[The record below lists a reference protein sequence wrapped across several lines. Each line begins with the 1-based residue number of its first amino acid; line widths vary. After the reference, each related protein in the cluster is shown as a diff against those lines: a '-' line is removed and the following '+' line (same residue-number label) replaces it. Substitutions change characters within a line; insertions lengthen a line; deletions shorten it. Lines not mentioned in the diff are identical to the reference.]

1 MSYQNPKFGTNI
13 GLPINIFRR
22 LTPTDK
28 RTGGWL
34 NLKQWVTKILIEY
47 GIIGS
52 DPCCTTAIPFNSVV
66 TGISAAGTGQGD
78 ATVLARKQFTSVTTV
93 TAGTGV
99 LAPSLVENDV
109 MYIVNND
116 ASDAVLVY
124 PAVGTTINA
133 LGVNAGFSVSAGRTG
148 VLFGVTSTTIT
159 AIIL

>member
-1 MSYQNPKFGTNI
+1 MSYQNSKFGTNI

-34 NLKQWVTKILIEY
+34 NIKQWVTKVLIEY
-47 GIIGS
+47 GVIGS
-52 DPCCTTAIPFNSVV
+52 DPCCSTAIPFNSVV
-66 TGISAAGTGQGD
+66 TGISAAGTTQGT

-93 TAGTGV
+93 ASGTGV

-109 MYIVNND
+109 LYVVNNG
-116 ASDAVLVY
+116 ANILLVY

-133 LGVNAGFSVSAGRTG
+133 LLVNGGFSVAAGRTG